1 MPCFFQKHGETI
13 TTPSSVLETEQ
24 RIRDSILWG
33 SFTRSILLSG
43 ILPYVQRVIDG
54 KNPAVGKF

>member
-13 TTPSSVLETEQ
+13 TTPSSVFEIEQ
-24 RIRDSILWG
+24 RIPDVNFWD

-43 ILPYVQRVIDG
+43 TLQYVRRVFYGI
-54 KNPAVGKF
+54 NPAVEEF